1 TVMFVLERMDWR
13 ARNKRIMLTALGPGF
28 SAAFLTLDSR

>member
-1 TVMFVLERMDWR
+1 MFVLERMDWR
-13 ARNKRIMLTALGPGF
+13 AKNKRTMLTTLGPGF